1 MPRSG
6 SRSPRSFRK
15 LSNMSA
21 TGYEECLRGTWLSTR
36 LAVDPFLIDAM
47 RRDGE
52 LVAVRAPG
60 STEWLY
66 PGWQFDGRNPRPVIA
81 RIVKAAREKGLDEAR
96 LYTIL
101 SAPLG
106 LGGERRV
113 YELLLEGRED
123 EVVELVRSG

>member
-1 MPRSG
+1 VYEDCLSG
-6 SRSPRSFRK
+6 S
-15 LSNMSA
+15 
-21 TGYEECLRGTWLSTR
+21 WLSAR
-36 LAVDPFLIDAM
+36 IAVEPLLIEAM

-52 LVAVRAPG
+52 LIAVREPG

-66 PGWQFDGRNPRPVIA
+66 PGWQFVGREPRPVVP
-81 RIVKAAREKGLDEAR
+81 RIVRAAREAGIDETR

-106 LGGERRV
+106 LGGEKRV

-123 EVVELVRSG
+123 DVVELVRAG

>member
-1 MPRSG
+1 
-6 SRSPRSFRK
+6 
-15 LSNMSA
+15 MSV
-21 TGYEECLRGTWLSTR
+21 TGYEDCLPGTWLAAR

-52 LVAVRAPG
+52 LIAVRAPG

-66 PGWQFDGRNPRPVIA
+66 PGWQFDGRSPRPVIA
-81 RIVKAAREKGLDEAR
+81 RIVRAAREKGLDEAR

-123 EVVELVRSG
+123 EVVDLVRAG